1 MKVEQLYSLKDAAE
15 LLGVSEA
22 LLRKWRLTRKLKVVK
37 VGGCVRVTESELRSH
52 IEADLKHQRMDS
64 GGEQ

>member
-1 MKVEQLYSLKDAAE
+1 MKIEQLFSLKDAAKV
-15 LLGVSEA
+15 LGVSEA

-52 IEADLKHQRMDS
+52 IKADQGHERMNS